1 MRYKTIETDL
11 SIRVNIQR
19 SIFISHVKRIF
30 TKEDAEEFIKNIKDE
45 YKDATH
51 NPFAYRLLNGTFQY
65 SDDGEP
71 SKSASIPIFNAIRS
85 NGVYN
90 VAVVVTRYFG
100 GVKLGIPGLIEAYY
114 STADFAIKSAK
125 VVEVSTKKRFKISL
139 PYQSLNYLYYVLS
152 KVESKVLEKN
162 FGEFSI
168 FEIEINE
175 DDEEKFLG
183 LLSKEKSIQ
192 YL

>member
-1 MRYKTIETDL
+1 MRYKTVETDL
-11 SIRVNIQR
+11 SVRVNIQR
-19 SIFISHVKRIF
+19 SIFIGHVKRIF
-30 TKEDAEEFIKNIKDE
+30 TKEDAEGFIKNIKEE

-51 NPFAYRLLNGTFQY
+51 NPFAYRMLDGTFYY

-85 NGVYN
+85 NDVYN
-90 VAVVVTRYFG
+90 VVVVVTRYFG
-100 GVKLGIPGLIEAYY
+100 GVKLGIPGLIEAYH

-162 FGEFSI
+162 FGEFAI

-175 DDEEKFLG
+175 DDEEQFLG
-183 LLSKEKSIQ
+183 LLSKEKNIL

>member
-1 MRYKTIETDL
+1 MRYKTVETDL
-11 SIRVNIQR
+11 SVRVNIQR
-19 SIFISHVKRIF
+19 SIFIGHVKRVL
-30 TKEDAEEFIKNIKDE
+30 TKEDAENFIKNIKEE

-51 NPFAYRLLNGTFQY
+51 NPFAYRLLSGAFYY

-85 NGVYN
+85 NDVYN
-90 VAVVVTRYFG
+90 VVVVVTRYFG
-100 GVKLGIPGLIEAYY
+100 GVKLGIPGLIEAYQ

-125 VVEVSTKKRFKISL
+125 IIEVSTKKRFKISL

-152 KVESKVLEKN
+152 KLESKVLEKR
-162 FGEFSI
+162 FAEFAI
-168 FEIEINE
+168 FEVEINE

-183 LLSKEKSIQ
+183 LLSKEKNIQ